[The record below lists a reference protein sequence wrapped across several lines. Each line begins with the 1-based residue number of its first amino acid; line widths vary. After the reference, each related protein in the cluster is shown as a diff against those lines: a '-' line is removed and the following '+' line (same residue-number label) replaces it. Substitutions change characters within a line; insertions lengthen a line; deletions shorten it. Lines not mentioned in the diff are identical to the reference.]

1 MTFNLTTVEQR
12 LRNTARVTHQ
22 SMWLLFLIAAGLMLV
37 LRHSA
42 PARTGSIWIMGC
54 AVLALMLSF
63 AMRDAVKKLGHRNTE
78 NRIVR
83 DVKVFLETEPALPTM
98 QPGTVVVSQ
107 KAAAEPAIPADGVP
121 TRPAGFVTLNGSAA
135 YRTSDADPV
144 VFDAIS
150 QRAHVAFRAEFFAV
164 MLPVVTN

>member
-1 MTFNLTTVEQR
+1 MTFDLTTAEQR
-12 LRNTARVTHQ
+12 LRNTARLAHQ

-54 AVLALMLSF
+54 AVLAFMLSF

-83 DVKVFLETEPALPTM
+83 DVKVFLETEPALPAM
-98 QPGTVVVSQ
+98 QPGTVVISQ
-107 KAAAEPAIPADGVP
+107 KAAAAEPAMPAEDVP

-135 YRTSDADPV
+135 FRTPADPV

-150 QRAHVAFRAEFFAV
+150 LRGPVAFRAEFFAV
-164 MLPVVTN
+164 LLPVVTN